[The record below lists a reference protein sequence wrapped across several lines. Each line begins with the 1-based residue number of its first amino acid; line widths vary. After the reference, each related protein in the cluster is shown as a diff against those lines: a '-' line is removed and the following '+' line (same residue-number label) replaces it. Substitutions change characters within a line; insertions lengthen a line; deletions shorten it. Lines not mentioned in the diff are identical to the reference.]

1 MFLQVVVIWFRL
13 PPFVIPS
20 PAAIPGQRPSP
31 GVDAL
36 AHGFPGFGVFVES
49 NPGPVVQLLNA
60 VDVIH
65 AFKGRQVLEIL
76 PAVLLSTF
84 PCQTFANDVICS
96 QREARAAA
104 EAEA

>member
-1 MFLQVVVIWFRL
+1 MVVIWLRVL
-13 PPFVIPS
+13 PFVVPIPD
-20 PAAIPGQRPSP
+20 ALPGQRPSP
-31 GVDAL
+31 GVDVL
-36 AHGFPGFGVFVES
+36 GHGFPGFGVFVQS
-49 NPGPVVQLLNA
+49 NPGPVVQLCDA

-76 PAVLLSTF
+76 PAVSLSTS
-84 PCQTFANDVICS
+84 PSQTFANDVICS